1 MDWVMFHHHLNCTLK
16 MVQKQRGRWREKEGR
31 GREREAERVRGRK
44 EGQRERQREHFKL
57 TNWRKFGALFVV
69 KPFSYIRPLHVHLT
83 FHVLIL
89 PICWCYLISL
99 HVKINANWRIKRP
112 RNKGT
117 LVPDWTFSIIP
128 WTHSSPVY
136 LDVNRALFGKHLKWN
151 KTIWQKNMQRN
162 MASPS

>member
-31 GREREAERVRGRK
+31 GRERGRK
-44 EGQRERQREHFKL
+44 EGQREGQREHFKL
-57 TNWRKFGALFVV
+57 TMVHCLWLN
-69 KPFSYIRPLHVHLT
+69 FSYIRPLCVHLT

-117 LVPDWTFSIIP
+117 LVPEWTFPIIP

-136 LDVNRALFGKHLKWN
+136 LDVNRTLFGKQLKRN